1 MLSSQ
6 MVPRLACWTQRTL
19 SHSLRFPSSSIS
31 RKTFFVNCFNKEM
44 GEDSNLLAKDRKR
57 ANFRLCNLS
66 NYTSEILEIQA
77 DAPSLHVL
85 FVPGNP
91 AIGQVSHSRKDLE
104 HGKLFSLQEQID
116 HKIDFIKEE
125 LQDIKI
131 PIILVGHS
139 IGAYISIEMF
149 KKSLE
154 KVKYYIGLYPFL
166 TLNPHSTTQSI
177 IGKIAQSQILAAAL
191 SYLIASLGLLPVK
204 ALRFIVRK
212 SLGKSW
218 SSNAVEAACSHL
230 SQYHTMRNVL
240 YMAMTEF
247 KKVYCFLST
256 NTPFR
261 FTGSWEVGVLFLA
274 TYNLICIIPIQ
285 ACPSKKTNV
294 NFNLSAVLYH
304 LELAETPDW
313 AFLRERKD
321 QCAFLFGVDDHWGPL
336 QLHEEISKQV
346 PGIPLFIERENHT
359 HGFCCTEAGS
369 LWVAQHVANLI
380 KNQVANQ

>member
-6 MVPRLACWTQRTL
+6 MLPRLACWTQRTL
-19 SHSLRFPSSSIS
+19 SHSLHFPSSSIS
-31 RKTFFVNCFNKEM
+31 SSRKRFCVNCFNKKMDEH
-44 GEDSNLLAKDRKR
+44 SNLLARDRKR
-57 ANFRLCNLS
+57 ANFRLCKLS

-85 FVPGNP
+85 VVPGNP
-91 AIGQVSHSRKDLE
+91 GVILFYKDFVEFLYE
-104 HGKLFSLQEQID
+104 LLGGTASITGNYWPSLSFKKGFGAR
-116 HKIDFIKEE
+116 KIDFIKEE

-139 IGAYISIEMF
+139 IGSYISIEMF

-154 KVKYYIGLYPFL
+154 KVKYCIGLYPFL
-166 TLNPHSTTQSI
+166 TLNPHSITQSI

-204 ALRFIVRK
+204 ALTFIVRK

-218 SSNAVEAACSHL
+218 SANAVEAACSHL

-247 KKVYCFLST
+247 KEHW
-256 NTPFR
+256 NR
-261 FTGSWEVGVLFLA
+261 FS
-274 TYNLICIIPIQ
+274 

-294 NFNLSAVLYH
+294 VANFSLSGTQLTWKYH
-304 LELAETPDW
+304 LA
-313 AFLRERKD
+313 
-321 QCAFLFGVDDHWGPL
+321 
-336 QLHEEISKQV
+336 
-346 PGIPLFIERENHT
+346 
-359 HGFCCTEAGS
+359 
-369 LWVAQHVANLI
+369 
-380 KNQVANQ
+380 

>member
-1 MLSSQ
+1 MLNSQ
-6 MVPRLACWTQRTL
+6 ILPRLACWTRRTL
-19 SHSLRFPSSSIS
+19 SHSPLRFPSSIS
-31 RKTFFVNCFNKEM
+31 RKRFSANCFNNKM
-44 GEDSNLLAKDRKR
+44 GEDTNLLAKCRKH

-91 AIGQVSHSRKDLE
+91 GVILFYKDFVEFLYELLGGTASITAIGQVSHSRKDLE

-139 IGAYISIEMF
+139 IGSYISIEMF

-177 IGKIAQSQILAAAL
+177 IAKIAQSQIISAAL
-191 SYLIASLGLLPVK
+191 SYLVASLGLLPVK
-204 ALRFIVRK
+204 ALTFFVRK

-218 SSNAVEAACSHL
+218 SANAVEAACSHL

-247 KKVYCFLST
+247 KK
-256 NTPFR
+256 
-261 FTGSWEVGVLFLA
+261 
-274 TYNLICIIPIQ
+274 
-285 ACPSKKTNV
+285 
-294 NFNLSAVLYH
+294 
-304 LELAETPDW
+304 LAETPDW

-321 QCAFLFGVDDHWGPL
+321 QCAFLFGDDDHWGPL

-346 PGIPLFIERENHT
+346 PGIRLFVERENHT

-380 KNQVANQ
+380 KNQAACANQ

>member
-1 MLSSQ
+1 MLTSQ
-6 MVPRLACWTQRTL
+6 ILPHRALWTRRTL
-19 SHSLRFPSSSIS
+19 SHSPRFHRSTS
-31 RKTFFVNCFNKEM
+31 RTRFIVKCLN
-44 GEDSNLLAKDRKR
+44 EDMVVEENLLSNARKR
-57 ANFRLCNLS
+57 ANFRLCKLS

-91 AIGQVSHSRKDLE
+91 GVILFYKDFVEFLYELLGETASVTAIGQVSHSRKDWE
-104 HGKLFSLQEQID
+104 HGRLFSLQEQID

-125 LQDIKI
+125 LQDIEI

-139 IGAYISIEMF
+139 IGSYISVEMF

-154 KVKYYIGLYPFL
+154 KVKYCVGLYPFL
-166 TLNPHSTTQSI
+166 TLNPHSTTQLI
-177 IGKIAQSQILAAAL
+177 IAKIAQSQIVAAAL

-204 ALRFIVRK
+204 ALRFIVKK

-218 SSNAVEAACSHL
+218 SASAVEAACSHL

-247 KKVYCFLST
+247 K
-256 NTPFR
+256 
-261 FTGSWEVGVLFLA
+261 
-274 TYNLICIIPIQ
+274 
-285 ACPSKKTNV
+285 
-294 NFNLSAVLYH
+294 
-304 LELAETPDW
+304 ELAEPPDW
-313 AFLRERKD
+313 TFLRERKD

-336 QLHEEISKQV
+336 QLLEEISKQV

-369 LWVAQHVANLI
+369 LWVAEHVANLI
-380 KNQVANQ
+380 KNHMASTNQ

>member
-6 MVPRLACWTQRTL
+6 MLPRLACWTQRTL
-19 SHSLRFPSSSIS
+19 SHSLHFPSSSIS
-31 RKTFFVNCFNKEM
+31 SSRKRFCVNCFNKKMDEH
-44 GEDSNLLAKDRKR
+44 SNLLARDRKR
-57 ANFRLCNLS
+57 ANFRLCKLS

-85 FVPGNP
+85 VVPGNP
-91 AIGQVSHSRKDLE
+91 GVILFYKDFVEFLYELLGGTASITAIGQVSHSRKDLE
-104 HGKLFSLQEQID
+104 HGRLFSLQEQID

-139 IGAYISIEMF
+139 IGSYTSIEMF
-149 KKSLE
+149 KKSPE
-154 KVKYYIGLYPFL
+154 KVKYCIGLYPFL
-166 TLNPHSTTQSI
+166 TLNPHSITQSI

-204 ALRFIVRK
+204 ALTFIVRK

-218 SSNAVEAACSHL
+218 SANAVEAACSHL
-230 SQYHTMRNVL
+230 SQ
-240 YMAMTEF
+240 
-247 KKVYCFLST
+247 
-256 NTPFR
+256 
-261 FTGSWEVGVLFLA
+261 
-274 TYNLICIIPIQ
+274 
-285 ACPSKKTNV
+285 
-294 NFNLSAVLYH
+294 
-304 LELAETPDW
+304 LAETPDW

-321 QCAFLFGVDDHWGPL
+321 QCAFLFGDDDHWGPL

-359 HGFCCTEAGS
+359 HGFSCTEAGS

-380 KNQVANQ
+380 KNQVACANQ

>member
-6 MVPRLACWTQRTL
+6 MLPRLACWTQRTL
-19 SHSLRFPSSSIS
+19 SHSLHFPSSSIS
-31 RKTFFVNCFNKEM
+31 SSRKRFCVNCFNKKMDEH
-44 GEDSNLLAKDRKR
+44 SNLLARDRKR
-57 ANFRLCNLS
+57 ANFRLCKLS

-85 FVPGNP
+85 VVPGNP
-91 AIGQVSHSRKDLE
+91 GVILFYKDFVEFLYELLGGTASITAIGQVSHSRKDLE
-104 HGKLFSLQEQID
+104 HGRLFSLQEQID

-139 IGAYISIEMF
+139 IGSYTSIEMF
-149 KKSLE
+149 KKSPE
-154 KVKYYIGLYPFL
+154 KVKYCIGLYPFL
-166 TLNPHSTTQSI
+166 TLNPHSITQSI

-204 ALRFIVRK
+204 ALTFIVRK

-218 SSNAVEAACSHL
+218 SANAVEAACSHL

-247 KKVYCFLST
+247 K
-256 NTPFR
+256 
-261 FTGSWEVGVLFLA
+261 
-274 TYNLICIIPIQ
+274 
-285 ACPSKKTNV
+285 
-294 NFNLSAVLYH
+294 
-304 LELAETPDW
+304 ELAETPDW

-321 QCAFLFGVDDHWGPL
+321 QCAFLFGDDDHWGPL

-359 HGFCCTEAGS
+359 HGFSCTEAGS

-380 KNQVANQ
+380 KNQVACANQ

>member
-1 MLSSQ
+1 
-6 MVPRLACWTQRTL
+6 
-19 SHSLRFPSSSIS
+19 
-31 RKTFFVNCFNKEM
+31 M

-91 AIGQVSHSRKDLE
+91 GVILFYKDFVEFLYEYICLLFIFMCHLSAIGQVSHSRKDLE

-230 SQYHTMRNVL
+230 SQVGLTADRN
-240 YMAMTEF
+240 YKGF
-247 KKVYCFLST
+247 H
-256 NTPFR
+256 
-261 FTGSWEVGVLFLA
+261 
-274 TYNLICIIPIQ
+274 
-285 ACPSKKTNV
+285 SKTLV
-294 NFNLSAVLYH
+294 V
-304 LELAETPDW
+304 
-313 AFLRERKD
+313 
-321 QCAFLFGVDDHWGPL
+321 
-336 QLHEEISKQV
+336 
-346 PGIPLFIERENHT
+346 
-359 HGFCCTEAGS
+359 
-369 LWVAQHVANLI
+369 
-380 KNQVANQ
+380 